1 MHSSDNQQLTY
12 DDGLL
17 KARQI
22 IVQALR
28 EGRLKQ
34 LKVVGEGAQ
43 LLQYVA
49 EQITEEMNDD
59 EWDLERELNEAVL

>member
-1 MHSSDNQQLTY
+1 MQASDNQQLTY

-34 LKVVGEGAQ
+34 LKVVGDGAQ